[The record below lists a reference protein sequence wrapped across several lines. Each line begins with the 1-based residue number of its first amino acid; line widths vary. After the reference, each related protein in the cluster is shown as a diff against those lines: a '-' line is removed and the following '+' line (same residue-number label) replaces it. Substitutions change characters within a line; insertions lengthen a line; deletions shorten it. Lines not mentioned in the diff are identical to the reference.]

1 MDFPHAIPH
10 VNWLA
15 VLVSGIVIFV
25 LGGLWY
31 SPVLFAKKW
40 VALMGKTEAE
50 LKAGASGAAPYVL
63 AFLCALVTSFV
74 LAIIINHF
82 PPYNAARG
90 IFVGV
95 LCWVGFAAPSS
106 FGTAVFSGTPKA
118 LWAINTGYNLV
129 SFAIAGAI
137 LAAWR

>member
-31 SPVLFAKKW
+31 SPLLFAKKW

-50 LKAGASGAAPYVL
+50 LKAAAGGAAPYVL
-63 AFLCALVTSFV
+63 VFICALATSFV
-74 LAIIINHF
+74 LAVIINHF

-90 IFVGV
+90 VFVGA
-95 LCWVGFAAPSS
+95 LCWAGFAAPTS
-106 FGTAVFSGTPKA
+106 FGTATFSGTPKA